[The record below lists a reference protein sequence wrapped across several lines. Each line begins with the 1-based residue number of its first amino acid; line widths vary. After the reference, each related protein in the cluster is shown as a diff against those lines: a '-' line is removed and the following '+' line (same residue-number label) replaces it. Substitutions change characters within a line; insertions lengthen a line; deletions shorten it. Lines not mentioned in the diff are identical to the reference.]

1 MTRRGALALLAGAPL
16 LAAVTA
22 GVALRRDDDL
32 PELATRCRFGAW
44 SALGGT
50 PVEDHRALEAR
61 LGAPLPVFSWFSALH
76 DWDHRTAGG
85 IAAFDPADPYD
96 CMVCLE
102 PWDTRLADVVS
113 GARDEYFRRWV
124 DGARAYPGRVLVR
137 LMHEANGNWYPWS
150 VAHDG
155 DAVTGPEQWQ
165 EAWRR
170 VVGIARGQGA
180 TNVAFVFCPN
190 TNDVGGV
197 PAEAYWPG
205 AEWVDVVG
213 VDGYNWGWDATGRP
227 QVTAEQVI
235 GPMYRRLTALH
246 PTAEFV
252 VGEIG
257 CAAGPGKAAWHEALY
272 RSRRFP
278 RLTRVAYFHE
288 AKEQDWRL
296 DSDEATLRVHRR
308 YLARA
313 PR

>member
-1 MTRRGALALLAGAPL
+1 
-16 LAAVTA
+16 VT
-22 GVALRRDDDL
+22 D
-32 PELATRCRFGAW
+32 
-44 SALGGT
+44 
-50 PVEDHRALEAR
+50 
-61 LGAPLPVFSWFSALH
+61 
-76 DWDHRTAGG
+76 
-85 IAAFDPADPYD
+85 
-96 CMVCLE
+96 
-102 PWDTRLADVVS
+102 
-113 GARDEYFRRWV
+113 
-124 DGARAYPGRVLVR
+124 
-137 LMHEANGNWYPWS
+137 
-150 VAHDG
+150 
-155 DAVTGPEQWQ
+155 PEQWQ

-180 TNVAFVFCPN
+180 TNVAFVFCTN

-213 VDGYNWGWDATGRP
+213 VDGYNWGWDAAGRP